1 MNFNLTEIAQIAV
14 MVLEKA
20 EECQNSDQATVIAFT
35 GNLGAGKTTLIKEIG
50 HQLGVLHDMQSPTFS
65 IYKKYPLEKPLYT
78 HYVRTDFRSERKSP
92 DASGVDP
99 LLNEERVAPSGAG
112 RGWKYLIHGDMYR
125 LDSADDIRKLGWDS
139 LVSDPENLICI
150 EWPEKIVGAV
160 PDDALRVNL
169 DYGVGEVRVIDFV

>member
-1 MNFNLTEIAQIAV
+1 MNFNLTEIAQVAV

-20 EECQNSDQATVIAFT
+20 EERQNGDQATVIAFT

-65 IYKKYPLEKPLYT
+65 IYKKYAT
-78 HYVRTDFRSERKSP
+78 S
-92 DASGVDP
+92 
-99 LLNEERVAPSGAG
+99 G

-150 EWPEKIVGAV
+150 EWPEKIIGAV

-169 DYGVGEVRVIDFV
+169 DYGAGEVRVIDFI